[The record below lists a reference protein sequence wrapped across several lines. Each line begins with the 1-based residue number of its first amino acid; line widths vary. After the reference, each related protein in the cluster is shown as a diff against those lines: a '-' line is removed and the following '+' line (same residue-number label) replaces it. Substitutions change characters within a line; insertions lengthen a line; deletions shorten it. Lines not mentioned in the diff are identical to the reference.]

1 MGLFFARPPKVYPFY
16 SYSTQQQLTEFANLP
31 THITNSPC
39 VFLDPFHSLHITAS
53 HCTTQSPS
61 QTFPNNWH
69 AANSILQTTLFT
81 SPPPTTAYSQ
91 LQYCTQP
98 QHTDLLWDWHLLP
111 WTLLRHSYHRQSS
124 QHIDQ
129 MNHQTWNLVRRTAS
143 HLPNYPL
150 HNSQIR
156 WGWLIPWLWA
166 PISQWILGSRTN
178 WGCVILAIRCTPY

>member
-129 MNHQTWNLVRRTAS
+129 MNPSDLKPGKQNCFSFSIDSVEFILKKIFRLYVCLV
-143 HLPNYPL
+143 
-150 HNSQIR
+150 
-156 WGWLIPWLWA
+156 
-166 PISQWILGSRTN
+166 
-178 WGCVILAIRCTPY
+178 VD